1 MALMNRNRWWMLGVD
16 ALLLAV
22 ALAGSFWLRFD
33 FTVPAL
39 YLRSAWQILGF
50 ILGLRLLLLVASG
63 VYRGEW
69 RYISVGDLM
78 AIARAVTWGTLL
90 IAFCSFLLPRLGW
103 QQRWPA
109 AWLDGYPFKVLVGE
123 WLGDI
128 ILIGG
133 FRLFLRLFKQYRST
147 IRYRDIERKRVMV
160 IGAGDAGE
168 MVARQMLAH
177 PEYGY
182 LPVAFIDDDAKKKG
196 RQIHGIPIVGGRDRL
211 NEAIGLKH
219 VEEIII
225 AIPSAPGTVVREVV
239 EHCKQAKVRFKI
251 VPGIKEII
259 EGDVNIGQIREVE
272 LEDLLR
278 REPVTSDLD
287 DVSQYLRGKTVLITG
302 AGGSIGSELCRQ
314 VAGFGPKRLVLL
326 GRGENSIYEMDI
338 ELRTS
343 FRGLGYSVVIGDVND
358 GVRMRQ
364 VFSEF
369 HPDVVFH
376 AAAHKHVP
384 MMEHNPGEA
393 VKNNILGTQTVAEL
407 AVRHGVKRFVMIST
421 DKAVNPSSVMGATK
435 RLAEEVV
442 RSLGSQRRT
451 KFIVVRF
458 GNVLGSRGSVVPL
471 FKKQIAA
478 GGPVTVTHPQIER
491 FFMTIPE
498 AVHLVLQ
505 AGAMGAGGDVFV
517 LDMGKPV
524 KIVDLARDLIKLSGL
539 EPDRDIKIEFTG
551 LRPGEKLFE
560 ELFTAEED
568 MNATRHSQIFKART
582 KPVDKAAVSRHTTQ
596 LARAAAAGNND
607 RIVALLRRCLPTF
620 KPDAHAQRN

>member
-1 MALMNRNRWWMLGVD
+1 MALVSRNRWWMLVVD

-22 ALAGSFWLRFD
+22 ALAGAFWLRFD
-33 FTVPAL
+33 FTVPPVFLA
-39 YLRSAWQILGF
+39 AAGQILCLV
-50 ILGLRLLLLVASG
+50 LGLRLLLLLASG

-78 AIARAVTWGTLL
+78 AIARAVSWGTLL

-103 QQRWPA
+103 RQGWPVLG
-109 AWLDGYPFKVLVGE
+109 WLEGYPFKVLVGE

-133 FRLFLRLFKQYRST
+133 FRLFLRLFKQYRTS
-147 IRYRDIERKRVMV
+147 IKYRAVERRRVML

-168 MVARQMLAH
+168 MVARQLLAH

-182 LPVAFIDDDAKKKG
+182 QLVAFIDDDPAKAG
-196 RQIHGIPIVGGRDRL
+196 RQIHGIPIVGGRDQLNRTIARL
-211 NEAIGLKH
+211 RI
-219 VEEIII
+219 EEIII

-259 EGDVNIGQIREVE
+259 EGEVNLGQIREVE

-278 REPVTSDLD
+278 RQPVTSDLD
-287 DVSQYLRGKTVLITG
+287 QVAGYLQGKVVLVTG

-314 VAGFGPKRLVLL
+314 VAGFGPRQLVLL

-338 ELRTS
+338 ELR
-343 FRGLGYSVVIGDVND
+343 RAYPGLAYAVVIGDVND

-364 VFSEF
+364 VFQRYR
-369 HPDVVFH
+369 PDVVFH

-393 VKNNILGTQTVAEL
+393 VKNNILGTRTVAQL
-407 AVRHGVKRFVMIST
+407 ALRHGVKRFVMIST
-421 DKAVNPSSVMGATK
+421 DKAVNPTSVMGATK

-442 RSLGSQRRT
+442 RSLGGPRRT

-471 FKKQIAA
+471 FKRQIAA
-478 GGPVTVTHPQIER
+478 GGPVTVTHPEIER
-491 FFMTIPE
+491 YFMTIPE
-498 AVHLVLQ
+498 AVQLVIQ
-505 AGAMGAGGDVFV
+505 AGAMGAGGEVFV
-517 LDMGKPV
+517 LDMGQPV
-524 KIVDLARDLIKLSGL
+524 
-539 EPDRDIKIEFTG
+539 
-551 LRPGEKLFE
+551 
-560 ELFTAEED
+560 
-568 MNATRHSQIFKART
+568 
-582 KPVDKAAVSRHTTQ
+582 
-596 LARAAAAGNND
+596 
-607 RIVALLRRCLPTF
+607 
-620 KPDAHAQRN
+620 